1 MSADAQNPAPREGE
15 EHSGPPG
22 VFRREDIE
30 ERARATRM
38 IVFDVDGVL
47 TDGSLF
53 YGDDGQEYKA
63 FNSRDGHGIKMLRA
77 SGVETAIITG
87 RTSQVV
93 LFRARNLGIV
103 HLFQGA
109 DDKLEAYEKLLS
121 GVNLS
126 PEQIAYMGD
135 DLVDLPVLR
144 RCGLAISV
152 PDAPDEVKA
161 RSHYITRSSAGRGA
175 AREACVLIMRAQG
188 TWDRQLA
195 IYDR

>member
-1 MSADAQNPAPREGE
+1 
-15 EHSGPPG
+15 
-22 VFRREDIE
+22 
-30 ERARATRM
+30 M
-38 IVFDVDGVL
+38 IAFDVDGVL
-47 TDGSLF
+47 TDGSLI

-87 RTSQVV
+87 RSSQVV
-93 LFRARNLGIV
+93 LLRARNLGIA

-109 DDKLEAYEKLLS
+109 DDKLGAFEKLLAS
-121 GVNLS
+121 MNLA

-152 PDAPDEVKA
+152 PDAPDAVKA
-161 RSHYITRSSAGRGA
+161 RCHYVTHTGAGRGA
-175 AREACVLIMRAQG
+175 AREACELILRAQG
-188 TWDRQLA
+188 TWAAQLA
-195 IYDR
+195 LYDR